1 MANSIRIP
9 IIMIVY
15 IYIVIIATMI
25 IVIVDGLSLGLF
37 AGCACDCFLESKD
50 QGPDVASRHD
60 ERREKAEEARFAS
73 EALDTHWELR
83 LFAM

>member
-1 MANSIRIP
+1 MVCHW
-9 IIMIVY
+9 VY
-15 IYIVIIATMI
+15 SLDVL
-25 IVIVDGLSLGLF
+25 VIVSWK
-37 AGCACDCFLESKD
+37 AIKD
-50 QGPDVASRHD
+50 KGPDVASRHD